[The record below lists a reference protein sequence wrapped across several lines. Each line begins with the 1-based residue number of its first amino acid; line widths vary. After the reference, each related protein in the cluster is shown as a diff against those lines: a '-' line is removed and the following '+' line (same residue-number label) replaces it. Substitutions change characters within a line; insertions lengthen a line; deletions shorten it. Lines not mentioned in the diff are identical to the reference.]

1 MIKPAKLRA
10 ALVTACPPLAAN
22 PDKLLV
28 FADAGIIAATGGPS
42 PSFEYRYQLNLILL
56 DFSGEPD
63 RIFVALI
70 EWVKAY
76 QPDLVTNRD
85 LRNTG
90 ISFEVD
96 ILNDS
101 TSDLAIKLQLT
112 ESVIVS
118 VDASGTRT
126 ITHVDDSNE
135 QWTTP

>member
-1 MIKPAKLRA
+1 MIKPANLRA
-10 ALVTACPPLAAN
+10 ALVTAYPPLATN

-56 DFSGEPD
+56 DFAGEPD

-70 EWVKAY
+70 EWVKTY

-96 ILNDS
+96 ILNDT